1 MIVKKKDGWHLLSSD
16 GKKNIGGPYFSRDE
30 AVKRERQVNF
40 FKYLQKR
47 DPARLKRIQK
57 RSKQ

>member
-1 MIVKKKDGWHLLSSD
+1 MITKKKDGWHLMSSD
-16 GKKNIGGPYFSRDE
+16 GKKHIGGPYNSREE

-47 DPARLKRIQK
+47 DPARLKKIQK
-57 RSKQ
+57 RQ